1 MEVILLEN
9 IEGLGRKGERVN
21 VREGHGRNHLLPY
34 HKAIL
39 ATPDALSRL
48 DAMKKKFAV
57 EEAKIVSELQGVASR
72 LEGLKIEL
80 TMRATPEGHL
90 FGSVSPHVLVGA
102 LKDKG
107 YDVAERDIRIK
118 EPIKTVGTYT
128 VGIHLHA
135 DVKVTITVVVDAEG
149 APTQAE
155 LAAAQAAEAAA
166 EKAQESSKDSS
177 TGSAPD
183 SGAKPAPAA
192 EPSG

>member
-9 IEGLGRKGERVN
+9 IEGLGRKGDQVK
-21 VREGHGRNHLLPY
+21 VSAGFGRNNLLPG
-34 HKAIL
+34 HRAML
-39 ATPDALSRL
+39 ATSDALSRL
-48 DAMKKKFAV
+48 DSLKKKFAV

-90 FGSVSPHVLVGA
+90 FGSVSPHVLAGA

-135 DVKVTITVVVDAEG
+135 DVKVSITVVVDAEG

-155 LAAAQAAEAAA
+155 LAAAQAAAEAA
-166 EKAQESSKDSS
+166 EKAAQ
-177 TGSAPD
+177 GAANGAAPD